1 MARTVDVIIIG
12 GGIMGC
18 STAFQLAQR
27 GLDVAIFEKDTIG
40 AGPSGRS
47 SAIIRQ
53 HYSNELTASMALYSL
68 GVFQNF
74 EERVGGECGFVQT
87 GFVMLAAAKDRE
99 GLAANVAMQQRV
111 GVQTELVTPET
122 LKEIM
127 PSLKTDD
134 LVAAAYE
141 SESGYADPYLTVT
154 AYAAA
159 ARHAGVKIHQN
170 TMVKGINFAGGKV
183 IGINTATERI
193 DAPIVLNCAG
203 AWGARVAKLAG
214 VDVPINSCR
223 VQVAFFRRPK
233 GYEADHPVVA
243 DFTRATYF
251 RSETGGLTL
260 VGLIDPAEADAVVNP
275 DRYNENTDMDFVLDV
290 GERLIERFPAMEESE
305 TAKGYASLY
314 GITPDW
320 HPVID
325 ELLPGSG
332 FYISA
337 GFSGHGFKLAPATGV
352 MTADLIT
359 GAADPEFDPSM
370 FRLSRYAE
378 KAEVRGRYE
387 YSIAG

>member
-1 MARTVDVIIIG
+1 MARTYDVIIIG

-27 GLDVAIFEKDTIG
+27 GLKVAIFEKDTIG

-53 HYSNELTASMALYSL
+53 HYSNELTARMALYSL

-111 GVQTELVTPET
+111 GVQTELITPET

-134 LVAAAYE
+134 LVAVAYE

-170 TMVKGINFAGGKV
+170 TLARGINFTGGKV
-183 IGINTATERI
+183 VGINTDSERI

-260 VGLIDPAEADAVVNP
+260 VGLIDPAEADAVVDP

-359 GAADPEFDPSM
+359 GAADPEFDPAM
-370 FRLSRYAE
+370 FRLSRYRE
-378 KAEVRGRYE
+378 KAEVRGQYE

>member
-1 MARTVDVIIIG
+1 MARTYDVIIIG
-12 GGIMGC
+12 GGIVGC

-27 GLDVAIFEKDTIG
+27 GLDVAIFEKDAIG

-53 HYSNELTASMALYSL
+53 HYSNELTARMALYSL

-87 GFVMLAAAKDRE
+87 GFVMLASAKDRE
-99 GLAANVAMQQRV
+99 GLAANVAMQQSV
-111 GVQTELVTPET
+111 GVRTELVTPER

-127 PSLKTDD
+127 PALNTDE

-141 SESGYADPYLTVT
+141 AESGYADPYLTVT
-154 AYAAA
+154 SYATA
-159 ARHAGVKIHQN
+159 ARRKGVKIYQN
-170 TMVKGINFAGGKV
+170 TMVKSINFDGRKV
-183 IGINTATERI
+183 TGINTDSERF

-203 AWGARVAKLAG
+203 PWGARVAELAG
-214 VDVPINSCR
+214 VEVPINSCR

-243 DFTRATYF
+243 DFTQATYF

-260 VGLIDPAEADAVVNP
+260 VGLIDPAEADAVVDP
-275 DRYNENTDMDFVLDV
+275 DRFNENTDMDFVLDV

-314 GITPDW
+314 DITPDW
-320 HPVID
+320 HPVVD
-325 ELLPGSG
+325 ELIPGSG
-332 FYISA
+332 LYICA

-359 GAADPEFDPSM
+359 GASDPEFDPSM

-378 KAEVRGRYE
+378 KAEVRGQYE